1 MSRGVLI
8 VGALICVLCIKA
20 LAGWV
25 CDGAR
30 AGGDVG
36 ELQEQVDANASAIAG
51 LSSGK
56 VDKDE
61 SITMPMDDA
70 AGSNT
75 TWSEW
80 AVEGQVNTNGNW
92 RMGVVSSNFVIQAR
106 QAGGWSNAVM
116 FLKQ

>member
-1 MSRGVLI
+1 MSRAALAMGSLI
-8 VGALICVLCIKA
+8 SVLCMKA
-20 LAGWV
+20 VAGWV

-30 AGGDVG
+30 PSGDAG
-36 ELQEQVDANASAIAG
+36 ELQEQVSANAIAIAG

-56 VDKDE
+56 VDKNA
-61 SITMPMDDA
+61 SIAMPMDDA

-75 TWSEW
+75 KWGEW
-80 AVEGQVNTNGNW
+80 AVGGQVNTNGNW

>member
-1 MSRGVLI
+1 MSKGVVI
-8 VGALICVLCIKA
+8 VGALISVLCVRA

-30 AGGDVG
+30 AGGDVD

-80 AVEGQVNTNGNW
+80 AVGGQVNTNGNW